1 MPTIVAKAQGSQTVD
16 NGVAIATIVSAVFF
30 LSVLGVGKAL
40 VGGIKWYWSVSETL
54 LIGALSAGAAY
65 GIGKAFG

>member
-1 MPTIVAKAQGSQTVD
+1 MPTIVAKAQGSETLD
-16 NGVAIATIVSAVFF
+16 NGIAYATIATAIFF
-30 LSVLGVGKAL
+30 LSVLGVGKAC
-40 VGGIKWYWSVSETL
+40 VGGMKWYLSVGETV

>member
-1 MPTIVAKAQGSQTVD
+1 MPTIVAKAKGSQSLD
-16 NGVAIATIVSAVFF
+16 NGIAIATIVTAIFF
-30 LSVLGVGKAL
+30 LSALGVGKAL
-40 VGGIKWYWSVSETL
+40 VGGMKWYWSVSETV